1 VSFVPPRGATLVRT
15 VGAGSTFHLAV
26 VRFAGRECI
35 CKRLRMRLLDEPKA
49 HSLLRRE
56 ALALDLL
63 RLDSVPELLERGE
76 DDHGPYVLQ
85 SRLAGATLRELVD
98 GFRER
103 SRDVPR
109 NLVRL
114 VMERSFRALAELHA
128 LRDEDGPLELVHGD
142 LAPDHVLL
150 DRDGKVS
157 FADFG
162 LARWRGMSEV
172 AEPSEL
178 GSLPFVAPELARGE
192 HVPDQ
197 SCDVFA
203 LAGSVAFL
211 ALGRDPC
218 AGTTP
223 AARLVEVSE
232 QGLDTEAIG
241 RLEDLDSSTKK
252 GMLKALRFE
261 RAARAGRAE
270 EVLRLVVEGLT
281 SG

>member
-1 VSFVPPRGATLVRT
+1 VRT
-15 VGAGSTFHLAV
+15 IGAGSTFHLAV
-26 VRFAGRECI
+26 VRYAGRECI

-49 HSLLRRE
+49 HSVLRRE

-63 RLDSVPELLERGE
+63 RLDSVPDLLELGE
-76 DDHGPYVLQ
+76 DDRGPYVLQ
-85 SRLAGATLRELVD
+85 SRLVGATLRELVD
-98 GFRER
+98 GFRAR
-103 SRDVPR
+103 GSGVPR
-109 NLVRL
+109 SLVRL
-114 VMERSFRALAELHA
+114 VMEGSFRALAEIHA

-150 DRDGKVS
+150 DRDGHVS

-162 LARWRGMSEV
+162 LARWRGMSEI

-203 LAGSVAFL
+203 LAGAVAFL

-218 AGTTP
+218 AGATP

-232 QGLDTEAIG
+232 QGLDTAAIE
-241 RLEDLDSSTKK
+241 RLEGIDSSTKE
-252 GMLKALRFE
+252 GILGALRFD
-261 RAARAGRAE
+261 RATRARRAE
-270 EVLRLVVEGLT
+270 AVLRLVAEGDVSVEMP
-281 SG
+281 